1 LPLDAGQLSQLH
13 DPKTLVIKVEISW
26 EFRRVKYSADAGAEH
41 HVVLVP
47 IVLAAFVDKG
57 QRRLHGAAEAK

>member
-13 DPKTLVIKVEISW
+13 DPKILVIKLEISR

-41 HVVLVP
+41 DVVFVS

-57 QRRLHGAAEAK
+57 QRRLHGAPEAK